1 MSKLL
6 LTVLVTSVVSAQ
18 VVSPVDARIAAAQ
31 QQVKA
36 KPQSATSYDELAAAL
51 IRKARDYRD
60 PALYAKANAAVDQAL
75 KLSKDEYDAQKLRAA
90 ILLGR
95 DQPQDAL
102 TLSTALHNKVPD
114 DLAGWSLLVDANVAL
129 GNYDAAEK
137 AAQWILDLRPGSA
150 LGFEKAA
157 GLRELFGDVEGS
169 VEFYDEAIRRTSQND
184 GDQRAW
190 LLTQKARLLLSA
202 GNTKAATDMLAQ
214 ATRLFPD
221 SQLALA
227 AKAQVSTAEGNFA
240 EAAKL
245 CEQRYQT
252 VPSAANLYDWAE
264 ALAKAGQT
272 EAASVEFKK
281 FEMQKPQDATLQLIS
296 YYADRKNDPAQALAL
311 ASKRAEMRHD
321 AATLEVYAWALYRNA
336 KFDEAKAQMEKALA
350 VGLRNSVYFCQAAR
364 IAASA
369 NDGAA
374 AERYAKE
381 GSCPAEAQVQTAS
394 GVTR

>member
-1 MSKLL
+1 MSKCFLMV
-6 LTVLVTSVVSAQ
+6 VLSSVLSAQ

-36 KPQSATSYDELAAAL
+36 KPQAAASYDDLAAAL

-60 PALYAKANAAVDQAL
+60 QTLYAKANAAVDEAL
-75 KLSKDEYDAQKLRAA
+75 KLSKNEYEAQKLRAA
-90 ILLGR
+90 ILLGM

-102 TLSTALHNKVPD
+102 ALATALHNKVPD
-114 DLAGWSLLVDANVAL
+114 DLVGWSLLVDANVAL

-190 LLTQKARLLLSA
+190 LLTQKARLLLSV
-202 GNTKAATDMLAQ
+202 GNTKAAADMLAQ
-214 ATRLFPD
+214 ATRMFPD

-227 AKAQVSTAEGNFA
+227 VKAQVNTAEGNFA

-281 FEMQKPQDATLQLIS
+281 FENSKPHDAALQLIS
-296 YYADRKNDPAQALAL
+296 YYADRKNDPAEALAL
-311 ASKRAEMRHD
+311 AAKRAEMRHD
-321 AATLEVYAWALYRNA
+321 AATLEVYAWALYRNG
-336 KFDEAKAQMEKALA
+336 KFEDAKAQMDKALA

-369 NDGAA
+369 KDAAA

-381 GSCPAEAQVQTAS
+381 GSCPAETQVQTAS

>member
-1 MSKLL
+1 
-6 LTVLVTSVVSAQ
+6 
-18 VVSPVDARIAAAQ
+18 
-31 QQVKA
+31 
-36 KPQSATSYDELAAAL
+36 
-51 IRKARDYRD
+51 
-60 PALYAKANAAVDQAL
+60 
-75 KLSKDEYDAQKLRAA
+75 
-90 ILLGR
+90 
-95 DQPQDAL
+95 
-102 TLSTALHNKVPD
+102 
-114 DLAGWSLLVDANVAL
+114 
-129 GNYDAAEK
+129 
-137 AAQWILDLRPGSA
+137 
-150 LGFEKAA
+150 
-157 GLRELFGDVEGS
+157 
-169 VEFYDEAIRRTSQND
+169 
-184 GDQRAW
+184 
-190 LLTQKARLLLSA
+190 
-202 GNTKAATDMLAQ
+202 MLAQ

-227 AKAQVSTAEGNFA
+227 VKAQVGTAEGNFA

-245 CEQRYQT
+245 YEQRYQT

-281 FEMQKPQDATLQLIS
+281 FENQKPQDATLQLIS